1 MPGLSKLSDK
11 DFIRAFQVTDGII
24 QNNQPL
30 FMLTWLGSIISILC
44 LILSSI
50 ISVGLH
56 ESWLVLFI
64 SVSYLL
70 GVQGITILVHL
81 PLNKNIQKLV
91 VDETKIQS
99 FNEQRVYFE
108 NRWVTF
114 NFLRTFVAIC
124 VSVSLLLIATLQ

>member
-1 MPGLSKLSDK
+1 M
-11 DFIRAFQVTDGII
+11 
-24 QNNQPL
+24 
-30 FMLTWLGSIISILC
+30 
-44 LILSSI
+44 
-50 ISVGLH
+50 H

-64 SVSYLL
+64 SISYLL

-81 PLNKNIQKLV
+81 PLNNNIQKLV

-99 FNEQRVYFE
+99 LTEQRVYFE

-124 VSVSLLLIATLQ
+124 VSVSLLLIAALQ